1 MPQNFHHIGIIGKLG
16 AIRVQD
22 ALARTLAVLEQ
33 RDLRYSL
40 DPDTVPPEYHQNAPA
55 ARPISDWDDVD
66 LCIVIGGDGTF
77 LYASRALI
85 DRQIPLIGIH
95 TGRLGFLADLTLD
108 DLAAELDRILAG
120 HYHCEQRHTLR
131 VTIDSRD
138 GSSEHLAINDAVIRN
153 SKAQMIELDVYT
165 HDRYLSHY
173 RADGLII
180 ATPTGSTAYALA
192 AGGPIIEPNLPVS
205 LVVPI
210 CPHTLT
216 QRPVVIDA
224 SSTIT
229 ITPGAKSSGAQL
241 SIDGQQQ
248 HRLHH
253 KDRITIRAGI
263 PLPVLHPENY
273 HFQDRLR
280 AKLNWGIAPEDSH
293 G

>member
-1 MPQNFHHIGIIGKLG
+1 MPQTFRHIGIIGKLG

-22 ALARTLAVLEQ
+22 ALARATAVLEQ
-33 RDLRYSL
+33 RGLRYSL
-40 DPDTVPPEYHQNAPA
+40 DPDTVPPEYQIVPA
-55 ARPISDWDDVD
+55 ARPISAWDDVD

-108 DLAAELDRILAG
+108 DLADQLDHILAG

-131 VTIDSRD
+131 VTIEGRD
-138 GSSEHLAINDAVIRN
+138 GSSEHLAINDAVIRS
-153 SKAQMIELDVYT
+153 SKAQMIELDVYN

-224 SSTIT
+224 NSPIT

-253 KDRITIRAGI
+253 KDRITIRAGT

>member
-1 MPQNFHHIGIIGKLG
+1 MPLHIRHIGIVGKYG
-16 AIRVQD
+16 AVRVD
-22 ALARTLAVLEQ
+22 DTIARLIAALTARGLTYTLD
-33 RDLRYSL
+33 RD
-40 DPDTVPPEYHQNAPA
+40 TAPPQYQNDPA
-55 ARPISDWDDVD
+55 ALPITDWGDVD
-66 LCIVIGGDGTF
+66 LCIVVGGDGTF
-77 LYASRALI
+77 LYAGRALI
-85 DRQIPLIGIH
+85 ARQIPLIGIH

-108 DLAAELDRILAG
+108 DLAAQLDRILAG
-120 HYHCEQRHTLR
+120 HYQCEQRHTLK

-138 GSSEHLAINDAVIRN
+138 GSAEHLAINDAVIRS
-153 SKAQMIELDVYT
+153 SKAQMIELDVYS

-224 SSTIT
+224 RSPIT
-229 ITPGAKSSGAQL
+229 ITPGAKTGGAQL

-248 HRLHH
+248 HRLHP

-263 PLPVLHPENY
+263 PLPVLHPADY

-280 AKLNWGIAPEDSH
+280 AKLNWGVAPEDSQPK
-293 G
+293 

>member
-1 MPQNFHHIGIIGKLG
+1 MPLHIRHIGIVGKYG
-16 AIRVQD
+16 AVRVD
-22 ALARTLAVLEQ
+22 DTIARLIAALTARGLTYTLD
-33 RDLRYSL
+33 RD
-40 DPDTVPPEYHQNAPA
+40 TAPPQYQNDPA
-55 ARPISDWDDVD
+55 ALPIAAWGDVD
-66 LCIVIGGDGTF
+66 LCIVVGGDGTF
-77 LYASRALI
+77 LYAGRALI
-85 DRQIPLIGIH
+85 ARQIPLIGIH
-95 TGRLGFLADLTLD
+95 TGRLGFLTDLTLAD
-108 DLAAELDRILAG
+108 IDSGLDHILSGA
-120 HYHCEQRHTLR
+120 YHREERHTLH
-131 VTIDSRD
+131 VTVDTRD
-138 GSSEHLAINDAVIRN
+138 GSYDHTAINDAVIHS
-153 SKAQMIELDVYT
+153 SKARMIELDVYT
-165 HDRYLSHY
+165 HARHLSHY

-224 SSTIT
+224 NSPIT

-248 HRLHH
+248 HRLLQ

>member
-1 MPQNFHHIGIIGKLG
+1 MTGK
-16 AIRVQD
+16 
-22 ALARTLAVLEQ
+22 
-33 RDLRYSL
+33 S
-40 DPDTVPPEYHQNAPA
+40 
-55 ARPISDWDDVD
+55 
-66 LCIVIGGDGTF
+66 
-77 LYASRALI
+77 
-85 DRQIPLIGIH
+85 
-95 TGRLGFLADLTLD
+95 RLGFLADLTLD
-108 DLAAELDRILAG
+108 DLADQLDRILAG

-131 VTIDSRD
+131 VTIEGRD
-138 GSSEHLAINDAVIRN
+138 GSAEHLAINDAVIRS
-153 SKAQMIELDVYT
+153 SKAQMIELDVYN

-224 SSTIT
+224 NSPIT

>member
-1 MPQNFHHIGIIGKLG
+1 MTSHFKHIGIVGKYG
-16 AIRVQD
+16 AVRVD
-22 ALARTLAVLEQ
+22 DTIARVIAILNAHGLACTLD
-33 RDLRYSL
+33 RD
-40 DPDTVPPEYHQNAPA
+40 TAPPQYRDSPA
-55 ARPISDWDDVD
+55 ALPIAAWDDVD
-66 LCIVIGGDGTF
+66 LCIVVGGDGTF
-77 LYASRALI
+77 LYAGRALI
-85 DRQIPLIGIH
+85 TRQIPLLGIH
-95 TGRLGFLADLTLD
+95 TGRLGFLADLTLN
-108 DLAAELDRILAG
+108 DLPDRLDRILG
-120 HYHCEQRHTLR
+120 GEYHREERHTLH
-131 VTIDSRD
+131 VPVATRD
-138 GSSEHLAINDAVIRN
+138 GSHAHTAINDAVIRS
-153 SKAQMIELDVYT
+153 SKAQMIELDVYS

-192 AGGPIIEPNLPVS
+192 AGGPIIEPNLPVN

-224 SSTIT
+224 ASPIT
-229 ITPGAKSSGAQL
+229 ITPCGSGAHL

-248 HRLHH
+248 HRLHP

>member
-1 MPQNFHHIGIIGKLG
+1 MPQTFRHIGIIGKLG

-22 ALARTLAVLEQ
+22 ALARTVAVLEQ
-33 RDLRYSL
+33 RGLRYSL
-40 DPDTVPPEYHQNAPA
+40 DPDTVPPEYQIVPA
-55 ARPISDWDDVD
+55 ARPISAWDDVD

-108 DLAAELDRILAG
+108 DLADQLDRILAG

-131 VTIDSRD
+131 VTIEGRD
-138 GSSEHLAINDAVIRN
+138 GSSEHLAINDAVIRS
-153 SKAQMIELDVYT
+153 SKAQMIELDVYN

-216 QRPVVIDA
+216 QRPGVIDA
-224 SSTIT
+224 ASPIT
-229 ITPGAKSSGAQL
+229 ITPCGSGAHL

-248 HRLHH
+248 HRLHP

-263 PLPVLHPENY
+263 PLPVLPPADY

-280 AKLNWGIAPEDSH
+280 AKLNWGVAPEDSQPK
-293 G
+293 

>member
-1 MPQNFHHIGIIGKLG
+1 MTRNEYIEANLTLNLLNQIIDAHGKL
-16 AIRVQD
+16 VSLSQQQTD
-22 ALARTLAVLEQ
+22 NKFALTL
-33 RDLRYSL
+33 RFS
-40 DPDTVPPEYHQNAPA
+40 
-55 ARPISDWDDVD
+55 
-66 LCIVIGGDGTF
+66 DGT
-77 LYASRALI
+77 
-85 DRQIPLIGIH
+85 
-95 TGRLGFLADLTLD
+95 TG
-108 DLAAELDRILAG
+108 
-120 HYHCEQRHTLR
+120 Y
-131 VTIDSRD
+131 
-138 GSSEHLAINDAVIRN
+138 
-153 SKAQMIELDVYT
+153 
-165 HDRYLSHY
+165 
-173 RADGLII
+173 
-180 ATPTGSTAYALA
+180 TAYALA

-224 SSTIT
+224 RSPIT
-229 ITPGAKSSGAQL
+229 ITPGAKTGGAQL

>member
-1 MPQNFHHIGIIGKLG
+1 MPQTFRHIGIIGKLG

-22 ALARTLAVLEQ
+22 ALARTVAVLEQ
-33 RDLRYSL
+33 RGLRYSL
-40 DPDTVPPEYHQNAPA
+40 DPDTVPPEYQIVPA
-55 ARPISDWDDVD
+55 ARPISAWDDVD

-108 DLAAELDRILAG
+108 DLADQLDRILAG

-131 VTIDSRD
+131 VTIEGRD
-138 GSSEHLAINDAVIRN
+138 GSSEHLAINDAVIRS
-153 SKAQMIELDVYT
+153 SKAQMIELDVYN

-224 SSTIT
+224 NSPIT

-263 PLPVLHPENY
+263 PLPVLHPENS

>member
-1 MPQNFHHIGIIGKLG
+1 MPQTFRHIGIIGKLG

-22 ALARTLAVLEQ
+22 ALARTV
-33 RDLRYSL
+33 
-40 DPDTVPPEYHQNAPA
+40 
-55 ARPISDWDDVD
+55 
-66 LCIVIGGDGTF
+66 
-77 LYASRALI
+77 
-85 DRQIPLIGIH
+85 
-95 TGRLGFLADLTLD
+95 
-108 DLAAELDRILAG
+108 
-120 HYHCEQRHTLR
+120 
-131 VTIDSRD
+131 
-138 GSSEHLAINDAVIRN
+138 
-153 SKAQMIELDVYT
+153 
-165 HDRYLSHY
+165 
-173 RADGLII
+173 
-180 ATPTGSTAYALA
+180 

-224 SSTIT
+224 NSPIT

>member
-1 MPQNFHHIGIIGKLG
+1 
-16 AIRVQD
+16 
-22 ALARTLAVLEQ
+22 
-33 RDLRYSL
+33 
-40 DPDTVPPEYHQNAPA
+40 
-55 ARPISDWDDVD
+55 
-66 LCIVIGGDGTF
+66 
-77 LYASRALI
+77 
-85 DRQIPLIGIH
+85 
-95 TGRLGFLADLTLD
+95 
-108 DLAAELDRILAG
+108 
-120 HYHCEQRHTLR
+120 
-131 VTIDSRD
+131 
-138 GSSEHLAINDAVIRN
+138 
-153 SKAQMIELDVYT
+153 MIELDVYN

-173 RADGLII
+173 RTDGLII

-224 SSTIT
+224 NSPIT

>member
-1 MPQNFHHIGIIGKLG
+1 MPQTFRHIGIIGKLG

-22 ALARTLAVLEQ
+22 ALARTVAVLEQ
-33 RDLRYSL
+33 RGLRYSL
-40 DPDTVPPEYHQNAPA
+40 DPDTVPPEYQIVPA
-55 ARPISDWDDVD
+55 VRPISAWDDVD

-108 DLAAELDRILAG
+108 DLADQLDRILAG

-131 VTIDSRD
+131 VTIEGRD
-138 GSSEHLAINDAVIRN
+138 GSSEHLAINDAVIRS
-153 SKAQMIELDVYT
+153 SKAQMIELDVYN

-173 RADGLII
+173 RADGL
-180 ATPTGSTAYALA
+180 TPA
-192 AGGPIIEPNLPVS
+192 PPPPPPPLPVS

-224 SSTIT
+224 NSPIT

>member
-1 MPQNFHHIGIIGKLG
+1 MPQTFRHIGIIGKLG

-22 ALARTLAVLEQ
+22 ALARATAVLEQ
-33 RDLRYSL
+33 RGLRYSL
-40 DPDTVPPEYHQNAPA
+40 APDTVPPEYQIVPA
-55 ARPISDWDDVD
+55 ARPISAWDDVD

-108 DLAAELDRILAG
+108 DLPDQLDRILAG

-131 VTIDSRD
+131 VTIEGRD
-138 GSSEHLAINDAVIRN
+138 GSSEHLAINDAVIRS
-153 SKAQMIELDVYT
+153 SKAQMIELDVYN

-224 SSTIT
+224 NSPIT